1 MEHDLV
7 KKTKANLFEKAFKK
21 IQEKNNQFNQTIDNT
36 QRSNSPLQNVSI
48 GSSDTNRPP
57 FEFDVDIKDDGSGT
71 FQGDFSQQ
79 INPNLN
85 VGGFYKTNIGD
96 NTEND
101 DYGIKAN
108 YGNKLFNLNL
118 NYGAGNKFNANAG
131 FDMKF

>member
-1 MEHDLV
+1 MEHDLE
-7 KKTKANLFEKAFKK
+7 KTKANLFQKAFKK
-21 IQEKNNQFNQTIDNT
+21 MQEKNNQLNQTIDKKQKRN
-36 QRSNSPLQNVSI
+36 NLLQDISI
-48 GSSDTNRPP
+48 GSSDTNTPP

-96 NTEND
+96 TTEKD

-118 NYGAGNKFNANAG
+118 NYGAGNKFDANAG
-131 FDMKF
+131 FDMRF

>member
-79 INPNLN
+79 INPCAGISEIDKISKCWRSADLE
-85 VGGFYKTNIGD
+85 
-96 NTEND
+96 NTAICRNS
-101 DYGIKAN
+101 
-108 YGNKLFNLNL
+108 
-118 NYGAGNKFNANAG
+118 
-131 FDMKF
+131 MS